1 MSDEQ
6 EPKDILKEAEDVA
19 ERRDAEHD
27 MTEKAEG
34 RPDWSFFQTDWDELA
49 FWIQTERLDAGITKH
64 GTKRLMAVFQEAY
77 DNQGRDAQFTLAG
90 MVRVISLMKTLMDKK
105 FGESDYDE
113 VSDKEGS

>member
-1 MSDEQ
+1 MSATK
-6 EPKDILKEAEDVA
+6 EPNDVLKEAEDVA

-27 MTEKAEG
+27 MTEKAED
-34 RPDWSFFQTDWDELA
+34 RDWSFFQTDWDELA
-49 FWIQTERLDAGITKH
+49 FWIQTGRVDEGITKH

-90 MVRVISLMKTLMDKK
+90 MIRVLALMKTLMDKK

-113 VSDKEGS
+113 VYGKEGS

>member
-19 ERRDAEHD
+19 ERRDAEHA

-49 FWIQTERLDAGITKH
+49 FWFQTGRVDSAITKH
-64 GTKRLMAVFQEAY
+64 GSKRLVALFQKAY
-77 DNQGRDAQFTLAG
+77 DEEDSGAQFDLAG
-90 MVRVISLMKTLMDKK
+90 LVRV
-105 FGESDYDE
+105 
-113 VSDKEGS
+113 VSIIEKIMNEKPRKPGDATKEEGS

>member
-27 MTEKAEG
+27 MKENDEE
-34 RPDWSFFQTDWDELA
+34 RDWSFFQTDWDELA
-49 FWIQTERLDAGITKH
+49 FWIQTGRLDAGITKH

-77 DNQGRDAQFTLAG
+77 DNQDRDAQFTLAG
-90 MVRVISLMKTLMDKK
+90 MVRIIALMKTLMDKK